1 MDTEKKQPDQVL
13 KESKGFVYESLGRTN
28 AQIRAD
34 RGDAI
39 AEDLELSFKRD
50 VEDSR
55 RKVNRLERERKSM
68 YDFSPTN
75 ALSLVLVTD
84 VKADEILQK
93 DKKITIDIRNA
104 KIELELAEERY
115 LELFNRTI

>member
-1 MDTEKKQPDQVL
+1 MSETRTTPAVEN
-13 KESKGFVYESLGRTN
+13 KGFVYESLGRTN
-28 AQIRAD
+28 AQIRSD

-50 VEDSR
+50 VEDSK
-55 RKVNRLERERKSM
+55 RKVSRLEKERKGM

-75 ALSLVLVTD
+75 ALSLVLSTSVN
-84 VKADEILQK
+84 ADEILQK
-93 DKKITIDIRNA
+93 DKAITIAIRNA

-115 LELFNRTI
+115 LELFNKVVTN

>member
-1 MDTEKKQPDQVL
+1 MEAEKQKEQAVKQDR
-13 KESKGFVYESLGRTN
+13 GFVYESLGRTN

-50 VEDSR
+50 VEDSK

-75 ALSLVLVTD
+75 ALSLVLASD